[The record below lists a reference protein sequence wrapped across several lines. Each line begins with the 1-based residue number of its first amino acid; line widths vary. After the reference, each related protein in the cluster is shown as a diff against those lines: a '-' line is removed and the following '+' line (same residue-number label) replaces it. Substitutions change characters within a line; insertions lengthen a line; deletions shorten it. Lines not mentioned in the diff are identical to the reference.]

1 MPAGSELTKCFSD
14 RDIADKYVESW
25 VVRGR
30 ERPQLLR
37 SFRDGCAA
45 LVALGSIEHI
55 SFVIT
60 AKSFTDS
67 SQIDDITRRETP

>member
-45 LVALGSIEHI
+45 LVAPAPAFTISRKHRAHI
-55 SFVIT
+55 LC
-60 AKSFTDS
+60 DHR
-67 SQIDDITRRETP
+67 QIIH